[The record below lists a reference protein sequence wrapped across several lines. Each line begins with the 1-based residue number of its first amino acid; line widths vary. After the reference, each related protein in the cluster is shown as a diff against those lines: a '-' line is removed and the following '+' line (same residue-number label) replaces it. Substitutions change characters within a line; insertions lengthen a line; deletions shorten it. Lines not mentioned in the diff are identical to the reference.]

1 MKLLLSVYLPLLPL
15 ETLRPS
21 WSEPGSYAVMH
32 QEQVTAMSPG
42 AARNGVRFG
51 MRCGGVSAIA
61 PGTTLLERS
70 LAKEALALDAIAMA
84 LMRYTPEVTFQDD
97 FSVLMDVSASLRLFR
112 GPHAICGLV
121 SRSISALGFT
131 AYLSAAPTAQG
142 AWLLSRSFRRKGDV
156 LRRRALKMKSLERL
170 LDSLPCELLPTAAA
184 YGEWLIGIGAKNL
197 GALRRLPRAGL
208 LRRTSKAL
216 LADLDRAYGQAPEL
230 FEWIKVPLTFSE
242 RVETYDRIE
251 HADALLHGATRLILQ
266 LVGWLTSLQQ
276 AVRVFTIA
284 LEHERGRAAMPPTE
298 LEIALAEPAWHE
310 AHLVRLLKERLGKVE
325 LIAPVIAL
333 RLDAKKLE
341 PMLPPNESLFPEPG
355 GSPQDFHR
363 LLELLTARLG
373 AENVLTPA
381 ATQDYRPEVCNEW
394 KPVTEKQLKLEGDE
408 VMEGR
413 PFWLLPKPIALLMR
427 GERPFYGSPLKIIQ
441 GPERLEAGWW
451 NDQTAARDYFI
462 AQGTDASCY
471 WVYLERTKDA
481 RWYLHGLY
489 A

>member
-21 WSEPGSYAVMH
+21 WSEPGPYAVLH
-32 QEQVTAMSPG
+32 QEQVTTMSPA
-42 AARNGVRFG
+42 AARSGVRLG
-51 MRCGGVSAIA
+51 MRSGGVTAIA

-70 LAKEALALDAIAMA
+70 LVKEALALDAIAMA
-84 LMRYTPEVTFQDD
+84 LLQYTPEVTFQGD
-97 FSVLMDVSASLRLFR
+97 FSILLEVSASLRLFK

-121 SRSISALGFT
+121 SRSIAALGFT
-131 AYLSAAPTAQG
+131 AHLGAAPTAQG
-142 AWLLSRSFRRKGDV
+142 AWLLARSSRRKGAL
-156 LRRRALKMKSLERL
+156 LRRRTLKMKSLEEH
-170 LDSLPCELLPTAAA
+170 LDRLPCELLPAAA
-184 YGEWLIGIGAKNL
+184 VHAEWLTGIGAKNL

-208 LRRTSKAL
+208 LRRTSKDL
-216 LADLDRAYGQAPEL
+216 IADLDRAYGQAPEM
-230 FEWIKVPLTFSE
+230 FEWITVPLTFSE
-242 RVETYDRIE
+242 RVETFDRIE

-276 AVRVFTIA
+276 AVRIFSIG

-325 LIAPVIAL
+325 LIAPVIAI

-394 KPVTEKQLKLEGDE
+394 VPVSEKRLKSDGDE

-413 PFWLLPKPIALLMR
+413 PFWLLPKPIPLLMR
-427 GERPFYGSPLKIIQ
+427 GERPFYGSPLKIVQ

-471 WVYLERTKDA
+471 WVYLERTKEA
-481 RWYLHGLY
+481 RWFLHGLY

>member
-21 WSEPGSYAVMH
+21 WSEPGPYAVMH
-32 QEQVTAMSPG
+32 QEQVTAISPG
-42 AARNGVRFG
+42 AAHSGVRLG
-51 MRCGGVSAIA
+51 MRIGGVSAIA
-61 PGTTLLERS
+61 PGTVILERS
-70 LAKEALALDAIAMA
+70 LEKEALALDAIAMA
-84 LMRYTPEVTFQDD
+84 LLQYTPEVTLQDD
-97 FSVLMDVSASLRLFR
+97 FSILMDVRASLRLFK
-112 GPHAICGLV
+112 GPHAICGAIA
-121 SRSISALGFT
+121 RSIAALGFT
-131 AYLSAAPTAQG
+131 ARLGAAPTAQG
-142 AWLLSRSFRRKGDV
+142 AWLLARSFRRKGTV
-156 LRRRALKMKSLERL
+156 FRRRALTMKSLERM
-170 LDSLPCELLPTAAA
+170 LDRLPCGLLPGAAA
-184 YGEWLIGIGAKNL
+184 YDEWLAGIGAKNL
-197 GALRRLPRAGL
+197 GALQRLPRTGL
-208 LRRTSKAL
+208 LRRTSKDL
-216 LADLDRAYGQAPEL
+216 LADLDRAYGQAPEM

-242 RVETYDRIE
+242 RVETFDRIE

-276 AVRVFTIA
+276 AVRVFTIV

-298 LEIALAEPAWHE
+298 LDIALAEPAWHE

-333 RLDAKKLE
+333 RLDAKKVE
-341 PMLPPNESLFPEPG
+341 PMLPPNESLFPGPG

-363 LLELLTARLG
+363 LLELLIARLG

-381 ATQDYRPEVCNEW
+381 AMQDYRPEVCNEW
-394 KPVTEKQLKLEGDE
+394 VPLTEKYLKLDGDE
-408 VMEGR
+408 VLEGR
-413 PFWLLPKPIALLMR
+413 PFWLLPKPIPLLMR

-471 WVYLERTKDA
+471 WVYLERTKEA

>member
-1 MKLLLSVYLPLLPL
+1 
-15 ETLRPS
+15 
-21 WSEPGSYAVMH
+21 MH
-32 QEQVTAMSPG
+32 QGQVAALSPD
-42 AARNGVRFG
+42 AARSGVRLG
-51 MRCGGVSAIA
+51 MRIGGVSAIA
-61 PGTTLLERS
+61 PGTLVLERS
-70 LAKEALALDAIAMA
+70 LEKEALALDVIAMA
-84 LMRYTPEVTFQDD
+84 LLQYTPEVTFQDG
-97 FSVLMDVSASLRLFR
+97 FSILMDVSASLRLFK

-121 SRSISALGFT
+121 ARSIAALGFS
-131 AYLSAAPTAQG
+131 AHLGAAPTAQG
-142 AWLLSRSFRRKGDV
+142 AWLLARNTRRKGTV
-156 LRRRALKMKSLERL
+156 LRRRTLAMKSLERV
-170 LDSLPCELLPTAAA
+170 LDRLPYELLPAAAA
-184 YGEWLIGIGAKNL
+184 YGEWLAGIGAKNL
-197 GALRRLPRAGL
+197 GALRRLPRSGL
-208 LRRTSKAL
+208 LRRTGKEL
-216 LADLDRAYGQAPEL
+216 LADLDRAYGQAPEM
-230 FEWIKVPLTFSE
+230 FRWISVPLTFSE
-242 RVETYDRIE
+242 RVETFDRVE

-276 AVRVFTIA
+276 AVRVFTIV
-284 LEHERGRAAMPPTE
+284 LEHERGRAAMPATE
-298 LEIALAEPAWHE
+298 LDIALAEPAWHE
-310 AHLVRLLKERLGKVE
+310 AHLLRLLKERLGKVE

-333 RLDAKKLE
+333 RLDAKKVE
-341 PMLPPNESLFPEPG
+341 PMLPPNESLFPQPG

-381 ATQDYRPEVCNEW
+381 AIQDYRPEVCNEW
-394 KPVTEKQLKLEGDE
+394 VPLTEKYLTLDGDE

-462 AQGTDASCY
+462 AQGSDASCY